1 LAQKT
6 PKKDGRKVNLG
17 KMLVPPQK
25 PTVAKENTDAKKDGK

>member
-1 LAQKT
+1 MSQKT
-6 PKKDGRKVNLG
+6 PKAGGRKVKLG